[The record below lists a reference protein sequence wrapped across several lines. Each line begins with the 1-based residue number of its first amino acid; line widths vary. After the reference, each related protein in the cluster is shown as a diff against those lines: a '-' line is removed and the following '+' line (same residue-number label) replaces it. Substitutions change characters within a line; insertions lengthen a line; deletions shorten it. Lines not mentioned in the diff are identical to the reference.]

1 MANHLAMAAI
11 LEPGDEVLIEHPA
24 YGLIVDAALYLGANV
39 KRFIRTEESG
49 FSVDPAEIRRV
60 LTPRTRL
67 IVLKNLHN
75 PSSAFTPDAVLCDVN
90 LPDGNGLA
98 LAGELRPLR
107 VLLTSSDADAA
118 PRRLLARAKAGFV
131 AKPDFLVTD
140 LRPLLG

>member
-1 MANHLAMAAI
+1 LRTVLTSLRLGDVPVRVLIVDDDPRFRAMAADALAARGYDVVGQAGTI
-11 LEPGDEVLIEHPA
+11 AAAREAV
-24 YGLIVDAALYLGANV
+24 AAL
-39 KRFIRTEESG
+39 R
-49 FSVDPAEIRRV
+49 
-60 LTPRTRL
+60 
-67 IVLKNLHN
+67 
-75 PSSAFTPDAVLCDVN
+75 PDAVLCDVN

>member
-1 MANHLAMAAI
+1 LRKAATGLRLDDVPIRVLIVDDDPRFRAMAADALAARGYAVI
-11 LEPGDEVLIEHPA
+11 GEAATLSGAREAV
-24 YGLIVDAALYLGANV
+24 AAL
-39 KRFIRTEESG
+39 R
-49 FSVDPAEIRRV
+49 
-60 LTPRTRL
+60 
-67 IVLKNLHN
+67 
-75 PSSAFTPDAVLCDVN
+75 PDAVLCDVN

-118 PRRLLARAKAGFV
+118 PRRLLDRAKAGFV

>member
-1 MANHLAMAAI
+1 V
-11 LEPGDEVLIEHPA
+11 PVRV
-24 YGLIVDAALYLGANV
+24 LIVDDDPRFRAIAADALAARGYDVAGEAGTIAAAREAVAAL
-39 KRFIRTEESG
+39 R
-49 FSVDPAEIRRV
+49 
-60 LTPRTRL
+60 
-67 IVLKNLHN
+67 
-75 PSSAFTPDAVLCDVN
+75 PDAVLCDVN

>member
-1 MANHLAMAAI
+1 MPI
-11 LEPGDEVLIEHPA
+11 RV
-24 YGLIVDAALYLGANV
+24 LIVDDDPRFRALAADALVVRGYDVIGEAGT
-39 KRFIRTEESG
+39 IAAARTAVASL
-49 FSVDPAEIRRV
+49 R
-60 LTPRTRL
+60 
-67 IVLKNLHN
+67 
-75 PSSAFTPDAVLCDVN
+75 PDAVLCDVN